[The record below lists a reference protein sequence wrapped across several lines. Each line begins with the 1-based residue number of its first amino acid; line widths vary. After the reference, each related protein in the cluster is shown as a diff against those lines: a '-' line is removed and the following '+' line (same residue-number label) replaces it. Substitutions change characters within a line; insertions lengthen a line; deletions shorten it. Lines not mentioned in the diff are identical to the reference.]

1 MSAVYLVD
9 AVRSPRGK
17 GREGGALNAL
27 RPVDILKQ
35 LFDAVAART
44 GLDPALVE
52 EIVLG
57 CVTQTGDQG
66 GNIAQTAALYAGWDA
81 AGSATTVN
89 SFCTSG
95 LTACGTVVAKI
106 AAGLGDLYVV
116 GGVECMSRVPMASDN
131 GPLTA
136 DREVSAR
143 VPFIP
148 NPVVA
153 DVIAAIEGFSRADI
167 EAYAIASH
175 HKAAAA
181 TEEGRFARSLIPILA
196 TDGSVAL
203 DRDEAIRPEASPAG
217 MARLPAL
224 NDPARSAR
232 FIERMRQ
239 EVGGIGDVIPV
250 HSAGAAPAMVDGA
263 SLAVLTSEAGA
274 RRLGRGVR
282 ARMVMHAASRG
293 PAVMG
298 LTGGV
303 AAAQTALTRAGMTSA
318 DIDLWEIN
326 EGFAATVMK
335 FARDLEIPADRMNV
349 NGGGI
354 AMGHAM
360 GATGVNLLGALV
372 DELERRD
379 LTTGLIAISGAA
391 GVGGALIVERATL
404 NG

>member
-1 MSAVYLVD
+1 MNTYLID
-9 AVRSPRGK
+9 AVRAPRGK
-17 GREGGALNAL
+17 GREGGGLNAL

-35 LFDAVAART
+35 LFDALIART
-44 GLDPALVE
+44 GLSPDVVQ

-66 GNIAQTAALYAGWDA
+66 GNIAQTAALYAGWEQ
-81 AGSATTVN
+81 AGSATTIN
-89 SFCTSG
+89 SLCSSG
-95 LTACGTVVAKI
+95 LTACGIITAKI
-106 AAGLGDLYVV
+106 QAGFGDTYVA

-143 VPFIP
+143 IPFIP
-148 NPVVA
+148 NPIIA
-153 DVIAAIEGFSRADI
+153 DVIAALEGFSREDI

-181 TEEGRFARSLIPILA
+181 TREGRFAHSLIPIVGA
-196 TDGSVAL
+196 DGAVAL
-203 DRDEAIRPEASPAG
+203 DADECIRPGASAED
-217 MARLPAL
+217 MARLAPL
-224 NDPARSAR
+224 NDPERSGR

-239 EVGGIGDVIPV
+239 DVPGIGPVTPV

-263 SLAVLTSEAGA
+263 SLAILASEDGA

-282 ARMVMHAASRG
+282 ARIISHGADRG

-298 LTGGV
+298 LTGGI
-303 AAAQTALTRAGMTSA
+303 AAAKTALARAGMTSA

-335 FARDLEIPADRMNV
+335 FARDLSIPADRMNV

-360 GATGVNLLGALV
+360 GATGVNLLGTIV

-379 LTTGLIAISGAA
+379 LNTGLIAISGAV
-391 GVGGALIVERATL
+391 GIGGALIVERAAL
-404 NG
+404 NR

>member
-1 MSAVYLVD
+1 VNTVYLVD

-17 GREGGALNAL
+17 GREGGGLNAL

-35 LFDAVAART
+35 LFDAIAART
-44 GLDPALVE
+44 GIDPALVE

-95 LTACGTVVAKI
+95 LTACGTVAAKI
-106 AAGLGDLYVV
+106 AAGFGDLYVA

-148 NPVVA
+148 NPVIA
-153 DVIAAIEGFSRADI
+153 DVIAAMEGFSREAI

-181 TEEGRFARSLIPILA
+181 TAEGRFARSLVPILA
-196 TDGSVAL
+196 ADGSVAL
-203 DRDEAIRPEASPAG
+203 DRDEAIRPDSSPAG
-217 MARLPAL
+217 MAKLPPL

-232 FIERMRQ
+232 FIDRMRQ
-239 EVGGIGDVIPV
+239 DVAGIGEVIPV
-250 HSAGAAPAMVDGA
+250 HSAAAAPAMVDGA
-263 SLAVLTSEAGA
+263 ALAILASETGA

-282 ARMVMHAASRG
+282 ATVRMHAASRG

-298 LTGGV
+298 LTGGIV
-303 AAAQTALTRAGMTSA
+303 AAQTALARAGMSA
-318 DIDLWEIN
+318 TDIDLWEIN

-335 FARDLEIPADRMNV
+335 FARELEIPADRMNV

-360 GATGVNLLGALV
+360 GATGVNLLGTIV

-379 LTTGLIAISGAA
+379 LNTGLIAISGAA
-391 GVGGALIVERATL
+391 GVGGALIVERAAL
-404 NG
+404 N

>member
-1 MSAVYLVD
+1 VNTYLID
-9 AVRSPRGK
+9 AVRAPRGK
-17 GREGGALNAL
+17 GREGGGLNAL

-35 LFDAVAART
+35 LFDALIART
-44 GLDPALVE
+44 GLSPDAVH
-52 EIVLG
+52 EIILG

-66 GNIAQTAALYAGWDA
+66 GNIAQTAALYAGWEQ
-81 AGSATTVN
+81 AGSATTIN
-89 SFCTSG
+89 SLCSSG
-95 LTACGTVVAKI
+95 LTACGLITAKI
-106 AAGLGDLYVV
+106 QAGFGDTYVA
-116 GGVECMSRVPMASDN
+116 GGVECMSRVPIASDN

-143 VPFIP
+143 IPFIP
-148 NPVVA
+148 NPIIA
-153 DVIAAIEGFSRADI
+153 DVIAALEGFSREEI

-181 TEEGRFARSLIPILA
+181 TREGRFARSLIPIVGV
-196 TDGSVAL
+196 DGAVAL
-203 DRDEAIRPEASPAG
+203 SADECVRPGASTEG
-217 MARLPAL
+217 MARLPPL
-224 NDPARSAR
+224 NDPERSGR

-239 EVGGIGDVIPV
+239 DVPGIGSVTPV

-263 SLAVLTSEAGA
+263 SLAVLASEDGA

-282 ARMVMHAASRG
+282 ARILSHGADRG

-298 LTGGV
+298 LTGGI
-303 AAAQTALTRAGMTSA
+303 AAAKTALARAGMTSA

-335 FARDLEIPADRMNV
+335 FARDLSIPADRMNV

-360 GATGVNLLGALV
+360 GATGVNLLSTIV

-379 LTTGLIAISGAA
+379 LNTGLIAISGAV
-391 GVGGALIVERATL
+391 GIGGALIVERAAL

>member
-1 MSAVYLVD
+1 MTPYLID
-9 AVRSPRGK
+9 AVRAPRGK
-17 GREGGALNAL
+17 GREGGALNGL

-35 LFDAVAART
+35 LFDALATRT
-44 GLDPALVE
+44 GLSAATVE

-66 GNIAQTAALYAGWDA
+66 GNIAQTAALYAGWDQ

-89 SFCTSG
+89 SFCSSG
-95 LTACGTVVAKI
+95 LTACGIIAAKI
-106 AAGLGDLYVV
+106 QAGFGDTYVA

-136 DREVSAR
+136 DREVSKR
-143 VPFIP
+143 IPFIP
-148 NPVVA
+148 NPIIA
-153 DVIAAIEGFSRADI
+153 DVIAALEGFSREEI

-181 TEEGRFARSLIPILA
+181 TREGRFARSLIPILGA
-196 TDGSVAL
+196 DGAVAL
-203 DRDEAIRPEASPAG
+203 AEDEAIRAEASVEG
-217 MARLPAL
+217 MAKLRPL
-224 NDPARSAR
+224 NDPERASR

-239 EVGGIGDVIPV
+239 DVPGIGEVTPL
-250 HSAGAAPAMVDGA
+250 HSAGAAPAVVDGA
-263 SLAVLTSEAGA
+263 SLAVLASEEGA

-282 ARMVMHAASRG
+282 ARILSHGADRG

-298 LTGGV
+298 LTGGI
-303 AAAQTALTRAGMTSA
+303 AAAQTALARAGMTSA

-335 FARDLEIPADRMNV
+335 FARDLSIPAERMNV

-360 GATGVNLLGALV
+360 GATGVNLLGTIV

-379 LTTGLIAISGAA
+379 LNTGLIAISGAA
-391 GVGGALIVERATL
+391 GIGGALIVERATL

>member
-1 MSAVYLVD
+1 VNTYLID
-9 AVRSPRGK
+9 AVRAPRGK
-17 GREGGALNAL
+17 GREGGGLNAL

-35 LFDAVAART
+35 LFDALTART
-44 GLDPALVE
+44 GLSPDAVQ
-52 EIVLG
+52 EIILG

-66 GNIAQTAALYAGWDA
+66 GNIAQTAALYAGWEQ
-81 AGSATTVN
+81 AGSATTIN
-89 SFCTSG
+89 SLCSSG
-95 LTACGTVVAKI
+95 LTACGIITAKI
-106 AAGLGDLYVV
+106 QAGFGDTYVA

-143 VPFIP
+143 IPFIP
-148 NPVVA
+148 NPIIA
-153 DVIAAIEGFSRADI
+153 DVIAALEGFSREDI

-181 TEEGRFARSLIPILA
+181 TREGRFARSLIPILGA
-196 TDGSVAL
+196 DGAVAL
-203 DRDEAIRPEASPAG
+203 AADECVRPGASAEG
-217 MARLPAL
+217 MARLPPL
-224 NDPARSAR
+224 TDPERSGR

-239 EVGGIGDVIPV
+239 DVSGIGPVTPV

-263 SLAVLTSEAGA
+263 SLAILASEDGA

-282 ARMVMHAASRG
+282 ARIISHGADRG

-298 LTGGV
+298 LTGGI
-303 AAAQTALTRAGMTSA
+303 AAARTALDRAGMTSA

-335 FARDLEIPADRMNV
+335 FARDMSIPADRMNV

-360 GATGVNLLGALV
+360 GATGVNLLGTIV

-379 LTTGLIAISGAA
+379 LNTGLIAISGAI
-391 GVGGALIVERATL
+391 GIGGALIVERAAL